1 MSFKGKL
8 FSTITLLPAFLLGL
22 GAAAMTGCESSAHDR
37 NGARE
42 VLIDLEKQSW
52 QAWKDHDAGF
62 FQNFL
67 ADDHLEILSNGPAN
81 KEAVVRTVGS
91 KVCMVENYSVEQFN
105 VSLIDNDTGVV
116 TYHAAQTTTCNGQA
130 VPSPVWATSVYAR
143 RGGRWVNVLYEQTT
157 AAK

>member
-1 MSFKGKL
+1 MSLKAKL
-8 FSTITLLPAFLLGL
+8 FSAVNLLPAFLLWV
-22 GAAAMTGCESSAHDR
+22 GAAAITGCESSAHDR
-37 NGARE
+37 NGTRE
-42 VLIDLEKQSW
+42 ALIDLEKQSW

-67 ADDHLEILSNGPAN
+67 ADDHLEIFSNGPIN

-91 KVCMVENYSVEQFN
+91 KVCLVENYSIDQFS
-105 VSLIDNDTGVV
+105 VSLIGDDTGIV
-116 TYHAAQTTTCNGQA
+116 TYHAAQTTTCNGQP
-130 VPSPVWATSVYAR
+130 VPSPVWATSVYAK